1 MKIKSKLKNKFIPV
15 NVPKIFNQ
23 EKINVNKC
31 LDTGWISSEGKYVK
45 KFENDFS
52 KYNKRIYGVAVS
64 SRTAALEIAMKSL
77 DLKKGDE
84 IIIPTFSIISTA

>member
-23 EKINVNKC
+23 EKINVKKC

-45 KFENDFS
+45 KFEEYLSTDEAKKIFIDYGF
-52 KYNKRIYGVAVS
+52 KIY
-64 SRTAALEIAMKSL
+64 K
-77 DLKKGDE
+77 D
-84 IIIPTFSIISTA
+84 